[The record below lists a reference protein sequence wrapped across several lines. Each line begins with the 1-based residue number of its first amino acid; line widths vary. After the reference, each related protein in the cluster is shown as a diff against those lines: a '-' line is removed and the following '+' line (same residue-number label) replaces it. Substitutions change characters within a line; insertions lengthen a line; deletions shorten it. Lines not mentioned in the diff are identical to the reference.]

1 MEVEAAH
8 DSPDGLDSLVVP
20 RTLAIVCNG
29 KRYEVTTKQVGIS
42 SVWAAA
48 LSGDAN
54 AAELPFDL
62 NQDEKDNGIVHGEAV
77 LQMVIDFLRY
87 HDGSAPEI
95 PAKPLRSKN
104 MHDVLKDPWD
114 AEFITKMSNR
124 HLYLT
129 IHFANRLGINSLL
142 HIACARTASLIK
154 GVPLERMRDAL
165 AV

>member
-1 MEVEAAH
+1 MEVEH
-8 DSPDGLDSLVVP
+8 ESPDGLDSLVAP
-20 RTLAIVCNG
+20 RTLAIVSNG
-29 KRYEVTTKQVGIS
+29 KRYEITTKQIGIS
-42 SVWAAA
+42 SVWATA
-48 LSGDAN
+48 LSGDAT

-62 NQDEKDNGIVHGEAV
+62 TQDEKGADIAHYEAV
-77 LQMVIDFLRY
+77 LQLVIEFLRH
-87 HDGSAPEI
+87 HDGNAPEI

-104 MHDVLKDPWD
+104 MHDVLKDSWD
-114 AEFITKMSNR
+114 ADFITNVSKKQ
-124 HLYLT
+124 LYSI